1 MLKKILSMLLLG
13 MLFIKPVYANTTE
26 SSLNPD
32 EMMTYYYK
40 NKDINK
46 ALDIIQQLSDS
57 KILEQAKHSFTPV
70 VGFIIGIIGE
80 NENIEER
87 IHKLSISPQMQEC
100 VSVAE
105 KLLKQYPFEEILTDP
120 DKIQDERGLDL
131 LWGVFGATGN
141 PQVPE
146 TIRTFVEKNKISK
159 APIGQKTR
167 QDLVVMSAIWS
178 LESNA
183 KQHDIVAPFAEFPPQ
198 SDNMGDRNIITFY
211 KKATQKRNK

>member
-26 SSLNPD
+26 SFLNPD

-46 ALDIIQQLSDS
+46 ALNIIQQLSDS

-70 VGFIIGIIGE
+70 AGFIIGIIGE

-87 IHKLSISPQMQEC
+87 IHQLPISPKMQEC

-105 KLLKQYPFEEILTDP
+105 KLLKQYSFEVILTDP

-131 LWGVFGATGN
+131 LWGVFFATGN
-141 PQVPE
+141 PKVPE
-146 TIRTFVEKNKISK
+146 TIRAFVEKNKISK
-159 APIGQKTR
+159 APVGQKTR
-167 QDLVVMSAIWS
+167 QNLVVMSAIWS

-183 KQHDIVAPFAEFPPQ
+183 KQHDIVAPFAKFPPQ